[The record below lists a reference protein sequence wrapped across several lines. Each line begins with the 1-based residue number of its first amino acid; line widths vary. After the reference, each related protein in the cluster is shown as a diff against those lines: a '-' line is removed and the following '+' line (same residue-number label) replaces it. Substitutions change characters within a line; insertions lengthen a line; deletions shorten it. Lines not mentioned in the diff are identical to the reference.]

1 MAVYVGDT
9 FPAPLSDM
17 EAAAVG
23 GLSTTLISDA
33 LNRSGGMDCGIR
45 PIGSSSAFV
54 ASALTV
60 SVMVGDNRAL
70 HHAAAMVRPGY
81 AIVVDGKHDMST
93 ALWGEIL
100 HTMAVARGM
109 RALVVDGCI
118 RDSEAL
124 AATPMPVWARGRVPT
139 GPHKGWGG
147 AINIPIQCGGVAVM
161 PGDIL
166 VGDNDGI
173 VSIPR
178 HLLNQAT
185 SEGRRLRLEERRLL
199 DAIAQGQTTLELL
212 ELR

>member
-1 MAVYVGDT
+1 MAVYVADT
-9 FPAPLSDM
+9 FPTPLSDM
-17 EAAAVG
+17 EAAAVE
-23 GLSTTLISDA
+23 GLATTLISDA
-33 LNRSGGMDCGIR
+33 LNRSGGMDAGIR
-45 PIGSSSAFV
+45 PIGRSTAFI

-109 RALVVDGCI
+109 SALVVDGCV

-124 AATPMPVWARGRVPT
+124 AGTPIPVWARGRVPT

-147 AINIPIQCGGVAVM
+147 SINIPIQCGGVSIM
-161 PGDIL
+161 PGDII
-166 VGDNDGI
+166 VADGDGV

-178 HLLNQAT
+178 HSLNRAA
-185 SEGRRLRLEERRLL
+185 SEGRRLLLNERQLLEAIARGEATVDLL
-199 DAIAQGQTTLELL
+199 D
-212 ELR
+212 LR